1 MRPLLQPNVEI
12 MIATAMMYSPA
23 LPRIASSA
31 AVPTRSCGAV
41 AVASAGRTVREATVA
56 GRYSAVTVR
65 SPTAIA
71 DGGGRLAALGSLPAK
86 PAAVPAR
93 LAESEAP

>member
-41 AVASAGRTVREATVA
+41 AIASAGGAFREAPLA
-56 GRYSAVTVR
+56 GRYNAGPGSTPPPLANGR
-65 SPTAIA
+65 
-71 DGGGRLAALGSLPAK
+71 GRLPSLRPPPADPPVFPPALAQRGP
-86 PAAVPAR
+86 
-93 LAESEAP
+93 